1 MKYIFSIHYAALQIN
16 GLFSWKT
23 LKMLDNIIKC
33 YTSVRGDCNC
43 AHMEECIFVIK
54 CVHYY
59 IK

>member
-33 YTSVRGDCNC
+33 YTSVRGDCNL
-43 AHMEECIFVIK
+43 HIWKNVFL
-54 CVHYY
+54 
-59 IK
+59 